1 MSWGFER
8 RRGVWQGWSSARHRE
23 GGADFTHPRAW
34 RAFLSPGGTVDQD
47 GATEADLIEQ
57 TRDPV
62 RSASGFT
69 AAVFGQ
75 GVPG

>member
-1 MSWGFER
+1 
-8 RRGVWQGWSSARHRE
+8 
-23 GGADFTHPRAW
+23 
-34 RAFLSPGGTVDQD
+34 VDQD